1 MSLLPYLQFKSR
13 HGWLLKYPINV
24 QTEKRVGIVSKKPFL
39 PTRFFLYFFV
49 VVQNKRVPKNSLSQH
64 FRTIFKL
71 NLTCISLSID
81 GNSSE
86 NFIPRG
92 IEELRNGKF
101 TFLGDRGR
109 WNIFLGVLGE
119 FSRNE
124 LSQKSWKSPKN
135 SKKSWKKI
143 QKKFQPWIYTP
154 KFRMLGNNTKN
165 WLVIQKNKNKNWKIL
180 TNFWKF
186 SPFFIFKC

>member
-1 MSLLPYLQFKSR
+1 MSSPHFKENFYNSFPYLQESKS
-13 HGWLLKYPINV
+13 
-24 QTEKRVGIVSKKPFL
+24 
-39 PTRFFLYFFV
+39 TR
-49 VVQNKRVPKNSLSQH
+49 
-64 FRTIFKL
+64 
-71 NLTCISLSID
+71 D

-92 IEELRNGKF
+92 IEESRNSKI
-101 TFLGDRGR
+101 TFLGDRGI
-109 WNIFLGVLGE
+109 WYLFLGVLGE

-143 QKKFQPWIYTP
+143 QKRIQPWIYIS
-154 KFRMLGNNTKN
+154 KFRILGNNTKN

-186 SPFFIFKC
+186 SPFFHI

>member
-1 MSLLPYLQFKSR
+1 MCNIFCGFVFSENIYFILCLRKF
-13 HGWLLKYPINV
+13 INHSGGA
-24 QTEKRVGIVSKKPFL
+24 R
-39 PTRFFLYFFV
+39 
-49 VVQNKRVPKNSLSQH
+49 
-64 FRTIFKL
+64 
-71 NLTCISLSID
+71 D

-92 IEELRNGKF
+92 IEESRNGKF
-101 TFLGDRGR
+101 TFLGDRGI
-109 WNIFLGVLGE
+109 WNLFLGVLGE

-124 LSQKSWKSPKN
+124 LSQKSWKSPQN
-135 SKKSWKKI
+135 SKNFWKKN
-143 QKKFQPWIYTP
+143 QKKFQPWIYIS

-186 SPFFIFKC
+186 SPFFHI